1 MADWDVL
8 IVGAGAAGLAAAH
21 ALRGAGRV
29 GVLEARDR
37 VGGRV
42 FSATDPAFPLP
53 INLGAEY
60 IHGRAAARST
70 FLWAAGVIPVD
81 VADEH
86 FLYRG
91 GSLEPAEGFFAEAGE
106 LLGRLAATDADDLS
120 FEALL
125 NHPATAG
132 TDAHTKTLAR
142 PLVEG
147 FDAADPARASAAALA
162 TEWRSGAN
170 DEGAQFRPL
179 GGYGG
184 LLRHLTRSITPEVTL
199 LLNTVVREVR
209 WGEGEVDV
217 ACERFGR
224 EAIFRARRVIVTL
237 PLSLLKP
244 GTPGAVRFA
253 PALQKEEALAGLEL
267 GPVVKVL
274 LGFGE
279 AFWEDLEDGRY
290 FGAAYFHAPDA
301 SFPTFWTTLPLR
313 TPVLTAWAGGP
324 KAARLAACSEGEI
337 VGRALSSLATLFPDP
352 PRPEVVRVYDWQRDP
367 FSRGAYSY
375 VSVGGVGARGKL
387 AAPLKNTL
395 FFAGEATNT
404 EGEAGTVYGALQS
417 GVRAAREV
425 TARQSRNPF

>member
-8 IVGAGAAGLAAAH
+8 IIGAGAAGLAAAR

-42 FSATDPAFPLP
+42 LSLSDPAFPLP
-53 INLGAEY
+53 IEGGAEY
-60 IHGRAAARST
+60 IHGRAAARSI
-70 FLWAAGVIPVD
+70 FLRAAGVIPVD

-86 FLYRG
+86 FLYQG
-91 GSLEPAEGFFAEAGE
+91 GSLEPAEGFFAKAGE
-106 LLGRLAATDADDLS
+106 LLGGLELTAADDFSL
-120 FEALL
+120 EALL
-125 NHPATAG
+125 NQPNMNA
-132 TDAHTKTLAR
+132 DEVSKTLVR
-142 PLVEG
+142 TLVEG

-162 TEWRSGAN
+162 TEWRGGAN

-184 LLRHLTRSITPEVTL
+184 LLRYLTRSITPEVTL

-209 WGEGEVDV
+209 WGEGEVEV

-224 EAIFRARRVIVTL
+224 EEIFRARRVIVTL
-237 PLSLLKP
+237 PLSLLKQ

-274 LGFGE
+274 LGFKE
-279 AFWEDLEDGRY
+279 AFWEALEDGRY
-290 FGAAYFHAPDA
+290 FSAAYFHAPDA
-301 SFPTFWTTLPLR
+301 PFPTFWTPLPLR
-313 TPVLTAWAGGP
+313 APVLTAWAGGP

-337 VGRALSSLATLFPDP
+337 VGRALSSLATFFPRA

-375 VSVGGVGARGKL
+375 VTVGGVGAREKL
-387 AAPLKNTL
+387 GAPLKNTL

-417 GVRAAREV
+417 GVRAAQEV
-425 TARQSRNPF
+425 LKAR

>member
-1 MADWDVL
+1 MTDWEILV
-8 IVGAGAAGLAAAH
+8 IGAGAAGLAAAH

-42 FSATDPAFPLP
+42 LSLSDPAFPLP
-53 INLGAEY
+53 IEGGAEY

-70 FLWAAGVIPVD
+70 FLRAAGVVPVD

-86 FLYRG
+86 FLLQG
-91 GSLEPAEGFFAEAGE
+91 GNLEPAEGFFAKAGE
-106 LLGRLAATDADDLS
+106 LLGGLELTAADDLS
-120 FEALL
+120 LEALL
-125 NHPATAG
+125 NRPNI
-132 TDAHTKTLAR
+132 DADEATKTLVR
-142 PLVEG
+142 TLVEG
-147 FDAADPARASAAALA
+147 FDAADPARVSAAALA
-162 TEWRSGAN
+162 EEWRGGAN

-184 LLRHLTRSITPEVTL
+184 LLQYLVHAITPEVTL

-209 WGEGEVDV
+209 WLEGEAEVT
-217 ACERFGR
+217 CERFGQ
-224 EAIFRARRVIVTL
+224 EDIFRARRVIVTL

-244 GTPGAVRFA
+244 DTPGAVRFA

-274 LGFGE
+274 LRFGE
-279 AFWEDLEDGRY
+279 AFWEEVEDGRY

-301 SFPTFWTTLPLR
+301 PFPTFWTPLPLR
-313 TPVLTAWAGGP
+313 APVLTAWAGGP

-337 VGRALSSLATLFPDP
+337 MERTLSSLRTLFPRA

-367 FSRGAYSY
+367 FSRGAYSF
-375 VSVGGVGARGKL
+375 VAVGGVGAREKL

-395 FFAGEATNT
+395 FFAGEATST
-404 EGEAGTVYGALQS
+404 DGEAGTVHGALQS
-417 GVRAAREV
+417 GVRAAQEV
-425 TARQSRNPF
+425 LDAL